1 MAEESSLSDVALMV
15 RVHDGDERA
24 FEELHRRYQRRVLTF
39 FHGMC
44 CDAQAA
50 SDLCQETFLRVWK
63 VRRRYR
69 ATGVFA
75 GYLFGIARLIWLE
88 RCREERKRRKL
99 GRSES
104 LDAAGQTVPGAGRGP
119 GEEAARAEV
128 SAHIARALDELPED
142 QRMVFVLRTMRGL
155 TLEDIASALDCP
167 INTVRSRKILAV
179 KKLRQS
185 LAGVFSRAAD
195 RVF

>member
-1 MAEESSLSDVALMV
+1 MAEDSGLSDVSLMV
-15 RVHDGDERA
+15 RVRQDEEPA
-24 FEELHRRYQRRVLTF
+24 FEELHRRYQRRVLAF
-39 FHGMC
+39 FYGMC
-44 CDAQAA
+44 GDAQAA
-50 SDLCQETFLRVWK
+50 NDLCQETFLRVWK

-88 RCREERKRRKL
+88 RCREERKRRRL
-99 GRSES
+99 GVCET
-104 LDAAGQTVPGAGRGP
+104 LDALEQTIPGNAAGP
-119 GEEAARAEV
+119 GDAAVLAEA
-128 SAHIARALDELPED
+128 SAHILHALGQLPED
-142 QRMVFVLRTMRGL
+142 QRMVFVLRAMRGFS
-155 TLEDIASALDCP
+155 LEDIAAALDCP

-185 LAGVFSRAAD
+185 LAGVFSCAAD